1 MKCHELA
8 DRRRQL
14 MAIAVTEPPQIS
26 ALALGQAH
34 AHRQLGSGRHME
46 DEAPVCCAGMKTT
59 IRERM
64 KQPSLVGSDRP
75 PRQGLLSHANGR
87 RFAGRKAIEILPPE
101 AVCKKSIRP
110 MWY

>member
-14 MAIAVTEPPQIS
+14 MAIAVAEAPEIG
-26 ALALGQAH
+26 ALAFGQAH
-34 AHRQLGSGRHME
+34 AHRQLGGGGHME
-46 DEAPVCCAGMKTT
+46 DEAPVCCARMKTT

-75 PRQGLLSHANGR
+75 PRQGLLSHANR
-87 RFAGRKAIEILPPE
+87 HRFASREAIEILPPG
-101 AVCKKSIRP
+101 AVCKKSMRP
-110 MWY
+110 TWY